1 MMHAALV
8 VGAYGVFTVIGGVIG
23 YVKAKS
29 RASLVAGCVFGAALI
44 AGAYGVA
51 QDSVPAAV
59 ASMAVALMLGMRFVR
74 VWQRQHRVMPDLLMV
89 LLSLATL
96 VTVGLHLTRR

>member
-8 VGAYGVFTVIGGVIG
+8 VGAYGVFTVVGGVIG
-23 YVKAKS
+23 YVKAKIP
-29 RASLVAGCVFGAALI
+29 ASLVAGGDFGAALM

-51 QDSVPAAV
+51 QDSIPAAV
-59 ASMAVALMLGMRFVR
+59 ASMVVALMLGMRFVR
-74 VWQRQHRVMPDLLMV
+74 VWQRQHRFMPDLLMV
-89 LLSLATL
+89 LLSLVTL